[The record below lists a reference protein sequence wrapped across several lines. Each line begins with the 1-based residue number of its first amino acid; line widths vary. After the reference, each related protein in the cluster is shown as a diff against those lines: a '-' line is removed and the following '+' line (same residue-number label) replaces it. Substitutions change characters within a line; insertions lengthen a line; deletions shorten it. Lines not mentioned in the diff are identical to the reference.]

1 MKALLLARVS
11 SKEQE
16 EGQSIPAQIR
26 RHTEYAQKKGFDV
39 EQVFQITESSTRETR
54 KEFEKILT
62 IIRKSRHPYA
72 LIADTI
78 DRVQR
83 SFKESFILNELRMEG
98 KVEIHFYRENL
109 IINQKS
115 NSSDILRW
123 DMGVM
128 FAKSYV
134 LQMSDNIKRSKEE
147 ALKKGIW
154 VGLAPFGYLHTTDD
168 KGAKT
173 IIPDPNLK
181 YLIGHMFEQYAS
193 GNTSLLALAEK
204 MHAMGMRTKSGRKV
218 AKSQVEAMLKNPFY
232 SGVMNTKN
240 GLFPHHYEPLI
251 SQQLFQRVQDVF
263 AGFNKKPFKAAT
275 TAYILKGL
283 ITCDK
288 CGCVA
293 SPEIKKGKY
302 IYYSCTNAKNNC
314 SREYVREEVLL
325 VTIQSYFGK
334 IQLPDSTIEE
344 ITNYLRSIH
353 DSEQIYH
360 KEQLKTVRQEQ
371 DRIQKRISQ
380 MYDDKLDGLIDEGL
394 FRQKLEDY
402 KKRQSEL
409 RDQLARHETAD
420 LQFHVIANQVMQL
433 AKRAWEIFESS
444 EVEEKR
450 QLLNFVF
457 QNLKL
462 DGKNLLVTL
471 REPFHLFIQVK
482 DSPGRWG
489 RLDSNQRRPKS
500 RDLQSLAIAAMRHPQ
515 KKKDAGSRT

>member
-1 MKALLLARVS
+1 MKALILARVS

-16 EGQSIPAQIR
+16 EGQSIPAQTR
-26 RHTEYAQKKGFDV
+26 RLTEYAQKKNLDV
-39 EQVFQITESSTRETR
+39 EQVFQITESSTKDTR
-54 KEFEKILT
+54 KEFEKILA
-62 IIRKSRHPYA
+62 IIQKSKHPYA

-83 SFKESFILNELRMEG
+83 SFKESFTLNELRLQG

-115 NSSDILRW
+115 NSADILRW

-154 VGLAPFGYLHTTDD
+154 IGLAPFGYIHTTSD
-168 KGAKT
+168 KGDKD

-181 YLIGHMFEQYAS
+181 YLIAHMFELYAS
-193 GNTSLLALAEK
+193 RNVSLLTLTEK
-204 MHAMGMRTKSGRKV
+204 MYQMGMRTKGGRKI
-218 AKSQVEAMLKNPFY
+218 AKSQIESMLKNPFY
-232 SGVMNTKN
+232 NGVMNTKN
-240 GLFPHHYEPLI
+240 GLFPHRYEPLI
-251 SQQLFQRVQDVF
+251 SQTLFQTVQDVF
-263 AGFNKKPFKAAT
+263 TGHNKKPFKAMT
-275 TAYILKGL
+275 TPYLLKGL
-283 ITCDK
+283 ITCNK
-288 CGCVA
+288 CGCMA
-293 SPEIKKGKY
+293 SPEMKKGKY

-314 SREYVREEVLL
+314 AREYVREETLL
-325 VTIQSYFGK
+325 DTLQSYFGK
-334 IQLPDSTIEE
+334 IQLPDSAIAE

-353 DSEQIYH
+353 ESEQTYH
-360 KEQLKTVRQEQ
+360 IEQLKSVRQEQ
-371 DRIQKRISQ
+371 DRVQKKIDQ
-380 MYDDKLDGLIDEGL
+380 MYDDKLDGLIDEAL
-394 FRQKLEDY
+394 YRQKLEDY
-402 KKRQSEL
+402 KKQQLEL
-409 RDQLARHETAD
+409 RERLARHETAD
-420 LQFHVIANQVMQL
+420 FQFHVTANQVMQL

-471 REPFHLFIQVK
+471 REPFHLFIQVQG
-482 DSPGRWG
+482 SPMGWG
-489 RLDSNQRRPKS
+489 RLDSNQRRRES
-500 RDLQSLAIAAMRHPQ
+500 RDLQSLAIATMRHPRKEN
-515 KKKDAGSRT
+515 KKRCWQ

>member
-26 RHTEYAQKKGFDV
+26 RLTEYAQKKGFEV
-39 EQVFQITESSTRETR
+39 EQVFQITESSTKDTR

-62 IIRKSRHPYA
+62 IIRKSRHSYA

-83 SFKESFILNELRMEG
+83 SFKESLILNDLRLDG

-109 IINQKS
+109 ILNQKS

-147 ALKKGIW
+147 ALKKGLWI
-154 VGLAPFGYLHTTDD
+154 GLAPFGYLHTTDE
-168 KGAKT
+168 KGDKT

-181 YLIGHMFEQYAS
+181 YLIGHMFEQYAT
-193 GNTSLLALAEK
+193 GNVSLLTLTEK
-204 MHAMGMRTKSGRKV
+204 MHGMGMKTKSGRKI

-232 SGVMNTKN
+232 SGIMNTKS
-240 GLFPHHYEPLI
+240 GHFPHCYEPLV
-251 SQQLFQRVQDVF
+251 SPELFRRVQDVF
-263 AGFNKKPFKAAT
+263 AGYNKKPFKAAT
-275 TAYILKGL
+275 SAFILKGL
-283 ITCDK
+283 ITCNN
-288 CGCVA
+288 CGCIA
-293 SPEIKKGKY
+293 SPELKKGQY
-302 IYYSCTNAKNNC
+302 IYYSCTNAKHNC
-314 SREYVREEVLL
+314 SRVYVREEDLMK
-325 VTIQSYFGK
+325 TIHAHFGR
-334 IQLPDSTIEE
+334 IQLPDNVIEE
-344 ITNYLRSIH
+344 ITHYLRSIH

-360 KEQLKTVRQEQ
+360 KEQLKSIRQEQ

-380 MYDDKLDGLIDEGL
+380 MYDDKLDGVIDETL
-394 FRQKLEDY
+394 FRQKTEEY
-402 KKRQSEL
+402 KRRQIEL
-409 RDQLARHETAD
+409 RDQVARHETAD
-420 LQFHVIANQVMQL
+420 LQFHVTANQVMQL
-433 AKRAWEIFESS
+433 AKRAWDIFQSS

-471 REPFHLFIQVK
+471 REPFNLFMQVQ

-489 RLDSNQRRPKS
+489 RPDSNWRRPKS
-500 RDLQSLAIAAMRHPQ
+500 RELQSLAIATMRHP
-515 KKKDAGSRT
+515 R

>member
-26 RHTEYAQKKGFDV
+26 RLTEYAQKKGFDV

-154 VGLAPFGYLHTTDD
+154 VGLAPFGYLHTTNDNGD
-168 KGAKT
+168 KT
-173 IIPDPNLK
+173 IISDPNLK

-193 GNTSLLALAEK
+193 GNTSLLTLAE
-204 MHAMGMRTKSGRKV
+204 
-218 AKSQVEAMLKNPFY
+218 N
-232 SGVMNTKN
+232 
-240 GLFPHHYEPLI
+240 
-251 SQQLFQRVQDVF
+251 
-263 AGFNKKPFKAAT
+263 
-275 TAYILKGL
+275 
-283 ITCDK
+283 
-288 CGCVA
+288 
-293 SPEIKKGKY
+293 
-302 IYYSCTNAKNNC
+302 
-314 SREYVREEVLL
+314 
-325 VTIQSYFGK
+325 
-334 IQLPDSTIEE
+334 
-344 ITNYLRSIH
+344 
-353 DSEQIYH
+353 
-360 KEQLKTVRQEQ
+360 
-371 DRIQKRISQ
+371 
-380 MYDDKLDGLIDEGL
+380 MY
-394 FRQKLEDY
+394 
-402 KKRQSEL
+402 
-409 RDQLARHETAD
+409 
-420 LQFHVIANQVMQL
+420 
-433 AKRAWEIFESS
+433 
-444 EVEEKR
+444 EKR
-450 QLLNFVF
+450 FF
-457 QNLKL
+457 
-462 DGKNLLVTL
+462 
-471 REPFHLFIQVK
+471 
-482 DSPGRWG
+482 
-489 RLDSNQRRPKS
+489 
-500 RDLQSLAIAAMRHPQ
+500 
-515 KKKDAGSRT
+515 

>member
-1 MKALLLARVS
+1 MKALLLARIS
-11 SKEQE
+11 SKDQE

-26 RHTEYAQKKGFDV
+26 RLTEYAQKKGFDV
-39 EQVFQITESSTRETR
+39 EQVFQITESSTKETR
-54 KEFEKILT
+54 KEFEKILA

-83 SFKESFILNELRMEG
+83 SFKESFILNELRLDG

-147 ALKKGIW
+147 SLKKGIW
-154 VGLAPFGYLHTTDD
+154 SGLAPFGYIHSTDS
-168 KGAKT
+168 KGKT
-173 IIPDPNLK
+173 IIPDPNVK

-193 GNTSLLALAEK
+193 GNASLLSLTK
-204 MHAMGMRTKSGRKV
+204 TMHEMGMRTKLGRKV
-218 AKSQVEAMLKNPFY
+218 AKSQIESMLKNSFY
-232 SGVMNTKN
+232 SGIMSTKN
-240 GLFPHHYEPLI
+240 GQFPHQYEPLVT
-251 SQQLFQRVQDVF
+251 QQLFRKVQDVF
-263 AGFNKKPFKAAT
+263 AGYYKKPFKASTSAF
-275 TAYILKGL
+275 ILKGL
-283 ITCDK
+283 ITCNK
-288 CGCVA
+288 CGCMA

-314 SREYVREEVLL
+314 LRTYVREEVLL
-325 VTIQSYFGK
+325 ETIESYFGK
-334 IQLPDSTIEE
+334 IQLSDGAIEE
-344 ITNYLRSIH
+344 ITTYLRSIH

-360 KEQLKTVRQEQ
+360 KEQLKAVRSEQ

-380 MYDDKLDGLIDEGL
+380 MYDDKLDGLIDESL
-394 FRQKLEDY
+394 FRQKLESY
-402 KKRQSEL
+402 KSRQLEL
-409 RDQLARHETAD
+409 IDQMSNHETAD
-420 LQFHVIANQVMQL
+420 LQFHVTANQVMQL

-444 EVEEKR
+444 EVDEKR
-450 QLLNFVF
+450 QFLNFVF

-462 DGKNLLVTL
+462 DGKTLLITL

-482 DSPGRWG
+482 DSPGTWG
-489 RLDSNQRRPKS
+489 WLDSNQRRPKS
-500 RDLQSLAIAAMRHPQ
+500 RDSQSHPLPHT
-515 KKKDAGSRT
+515 GVNWNT